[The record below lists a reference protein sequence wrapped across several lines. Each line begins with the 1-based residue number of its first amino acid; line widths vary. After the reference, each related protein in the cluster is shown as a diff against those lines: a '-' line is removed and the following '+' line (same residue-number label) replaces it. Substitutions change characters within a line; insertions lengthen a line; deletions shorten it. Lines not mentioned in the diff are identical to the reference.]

1 MGAQPIFTVGLQP
14 QAREASLN
22 PLLEGLEPA
31 RVPQPF
37 LKRALDIVGSL
48 TLILLLSPLL
58 IAAALAVRLTSP
70 GPILYISR
78 RAGLGGRAFPFI
90 KFRSMHVDA
99 ETRKV
104 ELLAL
109 NEHSGPIFKMKRDPR
124 ITPIGRFLRKY
135 SIDELPQLF
144 CVLRGDMSL
153 VGPRPPILSE
163 VAAYGPD
170 EVERLRVKPGLTC
183 YWQIMGRSDLSF
195 ERWMELDRDYVR
207 DNSFWLDLKILVR
220 TPEAVIKGRG
230 AY

>member
-1 MGAQPIFTVGLQP
+1 
-14 QAREASLN
+14 
-22 PLLEGLEPA
+22 
-31 RVPQPF
+31 
-37 LKRALDIVGSL
+37 
-48 TLILLLSPLL
+48 
-58 IAAALAVRLTSP
+58 
-70 GPILYISR
+70 
-78 RAGLGGRAFPFI
+78 
-90 KFRSMHVDA
+90 MHVDA
-99 ETRKV
+99 EKRKV

-144 CVLRGDMSL
+144 SVLRGDMSL

-163 VAAYGPD
+163 VATYGPD